1 MGFEALSRGALSA
14 LFVDSSKHA
23 IELIRKNA
31 TATRLLEN
39 ALIIQADARQIID
52 KQTQK
57 FDLIF
62 IDPPYGEQDITEI
75 LLLMAEKKILTT
87 DGIICVETAHTT
99 PLPEAIQRL
108 VQVDRRRY
116 GSTSITFY
124 HYGEIQD
131 A

>member
-1 MGFEALSRGALSA
+1 MGFEALSRGASSA
-14 LFVDSSKHA
+14 LFVDSSKNA

-39 ALIIQADARQIID
+39 AVITQADARQIID
-52 KQTQK
+52 KQSQK
-57 FDLIF
+57 FDLVF

-75 LLLMAEKKILTT
+75 LLRMAEKKLLTA

-99 PLPEAIQRL
+99 PLPDTIQRL
-108 VQVDRRRY
+108 IQTDRRRY

-124 HYGEIQD
+124 QYGEIQD